1 MEAATRRD
9 AETQSLCALSTLR
22 FYSATNSFLFF
33 RLRLL
38 TTEAQSSQRRSEF
51 LSIQPKRAYPI
62 ASGIVVSVRSSSVRS
77 APLRF
82 YSVTTRVNYPLP
94 TRYSEEPF
102 YFTANYFTTKNTK
115 RTKVSERKRRH
126 SFESSSPLRHVPAPA
141 FPPAA
146 PASPL
151 DPGSALVP
159 NGAASLPPVR
169 CR

>member
-1 MEAATRRD
+1 MVNRYAL
-9 AETQSLCALSTLR
+9 TQP
-22 FYSATNSFLFF
+22 
-33 RLRLL
+33 
-38 TTEAQSSQRRSEF
+38 QRRRGNEAIFSDLTHPHNSTKSQKKKHISE
-51 LSIQPKRAYPI
+51 Q
-62 ASGIVVSVRSSSVRS
+62 IVVSVRSSSVRS